1 MKLNPRVLLANLRYR
16 FEKVFYAITM
26 KVRKKTADKAQYEW
40 VLYTKWH
47 TAWRCDFGASL
58 LGSVV
63 QDFDVFLPR
72 VRSYLDFISSV
83 MQTSFDAPRRIPA
96 EDGRS
101 NSGEWSAKWTTKGS
115 LHFFAIQWAYFMHSG
130 EYTKAYTEENF
141 SERFFFNHD
150 DE

>member
-1 MKLNPRVLLANLRYR
+1 
-16 FEKVFYAITM
+16 
-26 KVRKKTADKAQYEW
+26 
-40 VLYTKWH
+40 
-47 TAWRCDFGASL
+47 
-58 LGSVV
+58 
-63 QDFDVFLPR
+63 
-72 VRSYLDFISSV
+72 

-115 LHFFAIQWAYFMHSG
+115 LHFLAIQWAYFMHSG

-150 DE
+150 NEYLPRHSGIFPVKKERRKRPDG